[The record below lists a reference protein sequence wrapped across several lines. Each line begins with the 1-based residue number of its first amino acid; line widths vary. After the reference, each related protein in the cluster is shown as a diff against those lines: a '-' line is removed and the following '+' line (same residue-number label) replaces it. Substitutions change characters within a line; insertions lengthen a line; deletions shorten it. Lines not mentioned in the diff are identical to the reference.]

1 MLKTLTIA
9 ELINFKTYLR
19 ETTLDRRL
27 NPMKVY
33 YIIPSDN
40 WEQQLSIKNEP
51 GEVNYII
58 PSDNWEQQPSSMI
71 SLLDAIISY
80 QAITGNNNR
89 TRPVT

>member
-1 MLKTLTIA
+1 
-9 ELINFKTYLR
+9 
-19 ETTLDRRL
+19 
-27 NPMKVY
+27 MKVY

-80 QAITGNNNR
+80 QAITGNYNR